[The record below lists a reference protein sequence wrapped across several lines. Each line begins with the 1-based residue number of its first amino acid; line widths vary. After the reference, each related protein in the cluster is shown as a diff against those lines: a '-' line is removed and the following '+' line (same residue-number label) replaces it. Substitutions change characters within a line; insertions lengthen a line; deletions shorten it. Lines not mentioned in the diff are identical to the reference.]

1 MGHLIDLIQ
10 DNFHDHW
17 DATILPLTHG
27 RQGGNGLSL
36 LKFWPYVYLQHSLQ
50 VHRLIVVDEGQKMYG
65 VVSLSDILNFLVLK
79 PFGKRACVYNNLIR
93 HWSIYNENDFGESK
107 SILFSVIF
115 LGSTFCFYLVHILQ
129 KKYIIACLVTSHF
142 VFSRSV
148 EYKN

>member
-79 PFGKRACVYNNLIR
+79 PFGKRACVCVQQFDQTLEYLQWKWFWWIKINTVFCYFSGLHILFLFGTYFAKK
-93 HWSIYNENDFGESK
+93 IYNRMSCD
-107 SILFSVIF
+107 I
-115 LGSTFCFYLVHILQ
+115 TFRIQ
-129 KKYIIACLVTSHF
+129 
-142 VFSRSV
+142 
-148 EYKN
+148 

>member
-79 PFGKRACVYNNLIR
+79 PFGKRACVCVCTTI
-93 HWSIYNENDFGESK
+93 WSDIGVFTMK
-107 SILFSVIF
+107 MILVNQNQYCF
-115 LGSTFCFYLVHILQ
+115 LLFFW
-129 KKYIIACLVTSHF
+129 APHF
-142 VFSRSV
+142 VSIWYIFCK
-148 EYKN
+148 KNI